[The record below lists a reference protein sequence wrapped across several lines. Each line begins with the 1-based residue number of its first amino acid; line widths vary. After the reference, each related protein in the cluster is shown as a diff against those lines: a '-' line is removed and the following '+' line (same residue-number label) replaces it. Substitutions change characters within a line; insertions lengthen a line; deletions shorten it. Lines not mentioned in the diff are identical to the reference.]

1 MKVTVK
7 QTNLNNCIHNRG
19 EKLVQWI
26 NNLHELESLSSTIR
40 FVSVCVDNA
49 KNHSRLIDKIWNDFI
64 TFDWN
69 VCPIIQLNGV
79 RVFCVCLFFRSILTN
94 AMASFGFI
102 NRIIGFI
109 HVSLDLLYQPH
120 MDLRFLA
127 ALQDIPV
134 HVESLLGL
142 GVELADDR
150 LVAGNRF
157 RRRYMLPYTK
167 HRLVQCSCMSLG
179 QPEAENRKYRYR
191 EPIRNY
197 FYPNLVFLCIK
208 RVLLMPNF
216 EACWQF
222 EFQWLG

>member
-79 RVFCVCLFFRSILTN
+79 RVFCVCLFFSFYFNKCNGKFWVYQSHYWIHPRKFGSSVPAAYGSSVLGSVARYSSARWI
-94 AMASFGFI
+94 ASG
-102 NRIIGFI
+102 IGGGVGRWSPCGWKPFSSAI
-109 HVSLDLLYQPH
+109 YVTVYKTPSG
-120 MDLRFLA
+120 
-127 ALQDIPV
+127 PV
-134 HVESLLGL
+134 
-142 GVELADDR
+142 
-150 LVAGNRF
+150 
-157 RRRYMLPYTK
+157 
-167 HRLVQCSCMSLG
+167 
-179 QPEAENRKYRYR
+179 
-191 EPIRNY
+191 
-197 FYPNLVFLCIK
+197 
-208 RVLLMPNF
+208 
-216 EACWQF
+216 
-222 EFQWLG
+222 